1 MYIRLG
7 HQWHPDH
14 LDHDCGHDEVRIDVK
29 GWAVL
34 ALWDDAH
41 ISPQRRWSTVL
52 DYTRRVGPV
61 ATARKILSRLQMAQ
75 MAKQCVAVGFGQCLE
90 SMQWLGFVAVGVPTG
105 LQRVVVPSA
114 LTITLDEALAPT
126 PQHSLLWCMRLGQH
140 DPPALWP
147 HMATDAPQSI
157 DSKWLNETL
166 HAINWHRA
174 QTVRLQ
180 SQPIKT
186 RTHQAQKNDLILF
199 GYGHYARTCIVPY
212 LKDVTLTTIHEV
224 NPILSQP
231 KQQQYTWDSSP
242 NLRTHEQARAVW
254 AAGYHHTH
262 GPIAV
267 DALKKG
273 MWAVVEKPAIT
284 TDEQLRELTQQ
295 LHQNPRLLIGFHKR
309 WAKPTAWIQEDLQLN
324 GQPCH
329 LHSIVHEIPLPQHH
343 WYRWPNAQSRILSN
357 GCHWLDHFL
366 WLNPNTKVSQW
377 SVQGRQ
383 DHLMVWVVLNNGATC
398 SLLLSDEGSSRI
410 GVRDVSEYRAGDRTA
425 RWIDGSSY
433 ESENTHKV
441 IRRETLNPMDVYPT
455 MVRAFCDI
463 ITHDRVAL
471 AEPIDHLN
479 TLHQLLLH
487 LNDAALALPD
497 RLP

>member
-7 HQWHPDH
+7 HQWYPNY
-14 LDHDCGHDEVRIDVK
+14 LDHDCGPGEVHIDVK
-29 GWAVL
+29 GWVIL

-41 ISPQRRWSTVL
+41 ISPQRRFSTVL

-61 ATARKILSRLQMAQ
+61 ATARKILSRFQMSHL
-75 MAKQCVAVGFGQCLE
+75 AKQCVAIGFGQPID
-90 SMQWLGFVAVGVPTG
+90 SAQWIGFIAAGVPTG
-105 LQRVVVPSA
+105 LQRVVVPETWTIA
-114 LTITLDEALAPT
+114 LDNPPAPT
-126 PQHSLLWCMRLGQH
+126 PQHGLLWCIRLGQH
-140 DPPALWP
+140 NSPDLWP
-147 HMATDAPQSI
+147 RMAVDTPQDIDLDWLARTLQSI
-157 DSKWLNETL
+157 D
-166 HAINWHRA
+166 WHRA
-174 QTVRLQ
+174 LTVPMTT
-180 SQPIKT
+180 QPICT
-186 RTHQAQKNDLILF
+186 RVDHHPKDDLILF

-212 LKDVTLTTIHEV
+212 LKDITLTTIHEI

-231 KQQQYTWDSSP
+231 KQRQYNWDSSP
-242 NLRTHEQARAVW
+242 NLRSHEQGRAIW

-262 GPIAV
+262 GPVAV

-284 TDEQLRELTQQ
+284 TTEQLQNLTQQ
-295 LHQNPRLLIGFHKR
+295 LQHNPRLLVGFHKR
-309 WAKPTAWIQEDLQLN
+309 WAKPTAWIKEDLKLN

-329 LHSIVHEIPLPQHH
+329 LHSIVHEIPLPEHH

-366 WLNPNTKVSQW
+366 WLNPNTQVSHW
-377 SVQGRQ
+377 SVQGRH

-410 GVRDVSEYRAGDRTA
+410 GVRDISEYRAGNKTA
-425 RWIDGSSY
+425 RWVDGASY
-433 ESENTHKV
+433 ESENAHKI
-441 IRRETLNPMDVYPT
+441 IRRVTLNPMDVYPT

-463 ITHDRVAL
+463 ITNDRVEQ
-471 AEPIDHLN
+471 AEPIDHLI
-479 TLHQLLLH
+479 TLHELLLH
-487 LNDAALALPD
+487 LNDAAQALPD